1 MMKVLKKSFKQFL
14 GKVKVVYSNC
24 TRKTPMI
31 FLSKQA
37 KHLKLDVRVYSQC
50 LYYFRF
56 ITFGGNKQK
65 KTNAQSDKNTFID
78 NTVN

>member
-1 MMKVLKKSFKQFL
+1 
-14 GKVKVVYSNC
+14 
-24 TRKTPMI
+24 MI
-31 FLSKQA
+31 FLLSKQA